1 MNIYDKNIRAKNKG
15 KALIVEPSDETL
27 YPSLSFPVIIEN
39 LQSKSGLHTAKVK
52 TEEHEQG
59 IFIHSSYDPQAEAR
73 KKADSLDLNK
83 NTLIVVYGIGLG
95 YYLFELQKRISK
107 RSKVLVIENSMDIFN
122 NVMKSVDLTKIFE
135 DKRFCFLIDLNIDQ
149 VCLFFQQ
156 MLKAAYNFHLAS
168 NVQFV
173 NSNYYERLFPG
184 TASSISKYILSDLF
198 NTWTNLGNSPGDVIL
213 GLMNN
218 FKNIDEAINNPS
230 IKQLK
235 DSYKDKPAIIVSA
248 GPSLDKNI
256 DLLKEVEG
264 KALILATEVT
274 LRALVKRGIR
284 PDAVFV
290 LERIGV
296 YKNVFENRDF
306 DIPQDVVLSVPIVIE
321 PKVFKEFEKNKK
333 VIGFR
338 EKETINVWLN
348 KVLGDKGA
356 MFMGSSVSHLAM
368 GFALE
373 VGANPIILIGQDLA
387 FSETGKTH
395 GGDIDSKVKDA
406 TINLVDR
413 AQNIAYVEDYNGKP
427 IKSTTIWK
435 NFLIMFEN
443 KILESRNRKFID
455 ATEGGA
461 RIKGTEIMTL
471 REVIDK
477 YIKHQVI
484 QRLNEM
490 VPEAKSVEDKRQT
503 YSKLIEALREKR
515 RYFQNIRKLSGRYLR
530 ELRRTKRK
538 YEDRYESISINEN
551 REIRELLSKADEIY
565 SKMKREELSVLFFQS
580 LFSSTIYRVNAL
592 GLEATNENVWE
603 NVLLEEDFLFIS
615 QQIAT
620 GATKSMRMIQ
630 AFLRAKIERYP
641 EEVDPDRFMKYFFR
655 V

>member
-1 MNIYDKNIRAKNKG
+1 MSIYDRNISAKNKG
-15 KALIVEPSDETL
+15 KALIAEPSDERL
-27 YPSLSFPVIIEN
+27 YPSLSFPVKIEN
-39 LQSKSGLHTAKVK
+39 LQSKSGVLTAKLRAK
-52 TEEHEQG
+52 EDEPG
-59 IFIHSSYDPQAEAR
+59 LFIHSSYDPQAEAR
-73 KKADSLDLNK
+73 KKVDSLDFNK

-95 YYLFELQKRISK
+95 YHLSELQKRISK
-107 RSKVLVIENSMDIFN
+107 RSKVVVIENSMDIFN
-122 NVMKSVDLTKIFE
+122 NTMKNVDLTRVFE
-135 DKRFCFLIDLNIDQ
+135 DKRFCFLVDLSIDQ

-156 MLKAAYNFHLAS
+156 MFRSAYNFHLAS

-173 NSNYYERLFPG
+173 NLNYYEKLFPG
-184 TASSISKYILSDLF
+184 AASSISKHILSTVF
-198 NTWTNLGNSPGDVIL
+198 NTWTSLGNSPGDVLL

-274 LRALVKRGIR
+274 LRGLVKRGIK

-296 YKNVFENRDF
+296 YENVFENKDF
-306 DIPQDVVLSVPIVIE
+306 DIPEDVVLSAPIVIE
-321 PKVFKEFEKNKK
+321 PQVFREFKENKK

-338 EKETINVWLN
+338 EGETINIWLDR
-348 KVLGDKGA
+348 VLGGKGM
-356 MFMGSSVSHLAM
+356 MFMGSSVAHLAL

-373 VGANPIILIGQDLA
+373 AGANPIIFIGQDLA

-395 GGDIDSKVKDA
+395 GEDIDSKVKDSA
-406 TINLVDR
+406 EKTVEKV
-413 AQNIAYVEDYNGKP
+413 QNITYVEDYNGKP

-435 NFLIMFEN
+435 SFLSVFEN
-443 KILESRNRKFID
+443 KILEYRDRKFID

-477 YIKHQVI
+477 YIRHQAI
-484 QRLNEM
+484 ERLNEM
-490 VPEAKSVEDKRQT
+490 VPEAESVEDKREI
-503 YSKLIEALREKR
+503 YSRLIEALREKR
-515 RYFQNIRKLSGRYLR
+515 KYFQDIRKLSGRYLR
-530 ELRRTKRK
+530 ELRKTKRK
-538 YEDRYESISINEN
+538 YEDVYESMSINEN
-551 REIRELLSKADEIY
+551 REICQQLRKADEIY
-565 SKMKREELSVLFFQS
+565 DKMKSEELLILFYQG
-580 LFSSTIYRVNAL
+580 LFSSTVYRVNSL
-592 GLEATNENVWE
+592 GLEATNEKIWDNL
-603 NVLLEEDFLFIS
+603 LLEEDFLLAAR
-615 QQIAT
+615 QTAV

-630 AFLRAKIERYP
+630 AFLRAKIENYP
-641 EEVDPDRFMKYFFR
+641 EEVDPDKFMKYFFR
-655 V
+655 I